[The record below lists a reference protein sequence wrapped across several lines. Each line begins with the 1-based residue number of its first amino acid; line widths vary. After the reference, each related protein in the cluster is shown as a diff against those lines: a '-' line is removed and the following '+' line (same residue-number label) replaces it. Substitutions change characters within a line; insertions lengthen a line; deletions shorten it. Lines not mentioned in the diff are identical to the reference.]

1 MRLLKIPHIFSNTM
15 AAVSVA
21 SASVSFLDS
30 LEQWMRIMALA
41 VAITSGLIAI
51 WHQSKRIQEKKDA
64 EIAKSELAKRG
75 K

>member
-1 MRLLKIPHIFSNTM
+1 MRLIKIPHIFSNTM
-15 AAVSVA
+15 AGISVA

-51 WHQSKRIQEKKDA
+51 WHQSKRIQEKKDK
-64 EIAKSELAKRG
+64 EYELKRLG